1 MISYNTH
8 NKLSVVQE
16 QNAYL
21 LKNKQ
26 CMLENQQ
33 KVKIIRMYEVSN
45 YMKNRNMSIIKQGW
59 HKKCVIK
66 DRLYELIRDCIHTP
80 SPPLIK
86 QG

>member
-1 MISYNTH
+1 MQEVTLLFKLSVSTLRSPLQNKQILSLMISYNTH

-45 YMKNRNMSIIKQGW
+45 YMKNRNMTIIK
-59 HKKCVIK
+59 
-66 DRLYELIRDCIHTP
+66 
-80 SPPLIK
+80 
-86 QG
+86 

>member
-1 MISYNTH
+1 MQEVTLLFKLSVSTLRSPLQNKQILSLMISYNTH

-45 YMKNRNMSIIKQGW
+45 YMKNRNMSIIK
-59 HKKCVIK
+59 
-66 DRLYELIRDCIHTP
+66 
-80 SPPLIK
+80 
-86 QG
+86 

>member
-1 MISYNTH
+1 MQEVTLLFKLSVSTLRSPLQNKQILSLMISYNTH

-33 KVKIIRMYEVSN
+33 KVKIIKMYEVSN
-45 YMKNRNMSIIKQGW
+45 YMKNRNMSIIK
-59 HKKCVIK
+59 
-66 DRLYELIRDCIHTP
+66 
-80 SPPLIK
+80 
-86 QG
+86 